1 MSERTR
7 GERASFGV
15 VCGVTRAYE
24 EIRRY
29 DATTRREK
37 KQTAATQLDIPS
49 RHPLVIPSSSPSRRV
64 TSPAA
69 GRVPTD
75 GGAFQRVSRVFR
87 RPPRGIPGERV
98 SRRRRVVGRHLG
110 RDVSS
115 AATTAVVSAVG
126 AANAPVLANPTIV
139 AARSAAFRPTIG
151 PFFASRAA
159 AATSAR
165 LASACSTSASA
176 HARIAG
182 GDDRGRRRHGRIRRD
197 ARDGTS
203 ERDDRVARGRRP
215 RVGVRV
221 QHRGDVSETIR
232 TRGRD
237 DRVETAAARGDPAT
251 RAILKSRAPRAPT
264 RRSPRRETNARVR
277 TTRPAG
283 SLASHRTRRWRAR
296 SPRVRR
302 AARPARRRRR
312 GRSRA
317 SRGGTRRRRFAADGG
332 GGERA
337 QRVGDVGD
345 VRAR

>member
-110 RDVSS
+110 RDVLRGGDDRRRLRRRRRERARLGQSDDRRREIS
-115 AATTAVVSAVG
+115 GVQADDRTLLRLARRGGDERASRVGVFDVGVGAYARIAAAATTA
-126 AANAPVLANPTIV
+126 
-139 AARSAAFRPTIG
+139 
-151 PFFASRAA
+151 
-159 AATSAR
+159 AATPS
-165 LASACSTSASA
+165 
-176 HARIAG
+176 
-182 GDDRGRRRHGRIRRD
+182 D
-197 ARDGTS
+197 
-203 ERDDRVARGRRP
+203 
-215 RVGVRV
+215 
-221 QHRGDVSETIR
+221 
-232 TRGRD
+232 
-237 DRVETAAARGDPAT
+237 
-251 RAILKSRAPRAPT
+251 
-264 RRSPRRETNARVR
+264 SPRRA
-277 TTRPAG
+277 
-283 SLASHRTRRWRAR
+283 
-296 SPRVRR
+296 
-302 AARPARRRRR
+302 
-312 GRSRA
+312 
-317 SRGGTRRRRFAADGG
+317 
-332 GGERA
+332 
-337 QRVGDVGD
+337 
-345 VRAR
+345 